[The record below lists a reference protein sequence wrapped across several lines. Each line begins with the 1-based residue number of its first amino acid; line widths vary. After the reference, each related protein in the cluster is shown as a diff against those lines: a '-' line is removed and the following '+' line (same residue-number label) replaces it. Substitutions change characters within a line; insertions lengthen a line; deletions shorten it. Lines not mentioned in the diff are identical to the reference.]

1 MQINP
6 AITAHTANAIRAV
19 ISITYHGAIIA
30 SISFSLSVGSIIN
43 YIAYCSRCTIPEVI
57 GKTASAAANYFV
69 SKGYCLS
76 EASLAFAGIIP
87 REKRQVFPFRREDVP
102 DAGGKLCTQLVFT
115 AIVYIVYTKY
125 TKTAHT
131 ANAIRAVKPAPCTQH
146 ACTAF
151 ITSICNFRPSDL
163 K

>member
-1 MQINP
+1 MTGDGLPTGSPYGSGEQL
-6 AITAHTANAIRAV
+6 RAD
-19 ISITYHGAIIA
+19 
-30 SISFSLSVGSIIN
+30 
-43 YIAYCSRCTIPEVI
+43 YIHYLCGRYAPPEVV

-87 REKRQVFPFRREDVP
+87 REKRQVFPFRREGVP

-115 AIVYIVYTKY
+115 AIMYIVSIVYTKYTKY

-131 ANAIRAVKPAPCTQH
+131 ANAIRAVIS
-146 ACTAF
+146 
-151 ITSICNFRPSDL
+151 ITYHGAIIASIS
-163 K
+163 